1 MIVRWMRGVTVTGGG
16 VECVINDQRRQW
28 RKCEEAAPTQKRKSN
43 PFENVQEYIEVKRPK

>member
-28 RKCEEAAPTQKRKSN
+28 RKCKETAATQKRNSN
-43 PFENVQEYIEVKRPK
+43 PFENVQEYIY